1 MSRKKIKRRGN
12 EPRIEIDLEGYF
24 KLLIEGKVN
33 DAERGLARVREMGGS
48 EWEQGFVKAL
58 EGLLLAQRN
67 PDDKYLFFNRNRGEL
82 AGRDLRELKKKFAK
96 YSKDPLN
103 AEYDRGY
110 FSCMVEYLKALERMG
125 PGDGG

>member
-24 KLLIEGKVN
+24 KLLIERRVN
-33 DAERGLARVREMGGS
+33 EAERELSRIREMGGS

-67 PDDKYLFFNRNRGEL
+67 PDDKYLFFNRGKL
-82 AGRDLRELKKKFAK
+82 AGEDLRALKRKFAK

-110 FSCMVEYLKALERMG
+110 FSCIAEYLKVLERMS
-125 PGDGG
+125 PEDGG